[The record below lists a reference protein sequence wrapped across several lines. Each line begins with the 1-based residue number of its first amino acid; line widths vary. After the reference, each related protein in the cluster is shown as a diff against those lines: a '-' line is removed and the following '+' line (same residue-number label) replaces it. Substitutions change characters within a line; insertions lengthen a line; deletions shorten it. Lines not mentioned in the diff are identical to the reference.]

1 MAEIVDRVLS
11 TTELPP
17 HLLELELTESLIME
31 DMEQNI
37 ELLQQLRTRGIELAL
52 DDFGTGYSSLSYLKR
67 FPVDTLKIDRSF
79 IMDLD
84 KSPDDAAITRAII
97 DMAHSLKMNVIAE
110 GVETEDHLS
119 ILRDMH
125 CDSIQGYLISRPVP
139 ENELLELLHTQAYR
153 QQLKVDN

>member
-1 MAEIVDRVLS
+1 
-11 TTELPP
+11 
-17 HLLELELTESLIME
+17 
-31 DMEQNI
+31 MEQNI

-110 GVETEDHLS
+110 GVETEEHLS

-125 CDSIQGYLISRPVP
+125 CDSIQGYLLSRPVP

-153 QQLKVDN
+153 KAIDN

>member
-1 MAEIVDRVLS
+1 M
-11 TTELPP
+11 
-17 HLLELELTESLIME
+17 
-31 DMEQNI
+31 
-37 ELLQQLRTRGIELAL
+37 
-52 DDFGTGYSSLSYLKR
+52 
-67 FPVDTLKIDRSF
+67 DTLKIDRSF

-97 DMAHSLKMNVIAE
+97 DMAHSLQMNVVAE
-110 GVETEDHLS
+110 GVETDAHLS

-139 ENELLELLHTQAYR
+139 EKELVELLHTQAYR